1 MNNFLRARFR
11 FLSVDSIRN
20 KAKRVG
26 LLCGLVALVSVL
38 ATESSYGGACLSNAI
53 PIPSIGAPQTV
64 CSGNSGTLTLNFS
77 TGTNA
82 NPDWGS
88 VYVLDSSHDGGSTWH
103 PVDTSTFG
111 FPMTTF
117 VYNTPPLINTSGGST
132 CDEIR
137 YRFRLFGIVN
147 LCSGGTTLTTAAAVF
162 RVCPKPNPITGGPVN
177 ICVGQFVTLSVTPA
191 TGTWS
196 SSLPGAGTISSTGV
210 FTGSAAGTTIISYTN
225 SSGCAS
231 TLVATVNALPA
242 PIAGPSSLCIGSSAT
257 YSLTAAPFTGTWST
271 TNPAIGTINPTTGVY
286 GPAGT
291 GSGTTT
297 IVFTNTAT
305 CTSSMNVSVNPV
317 PTVFAVDP
325 TGTLHYCA
333 GGSGISLTLSGSET
347 AAIYSIYNGASVVST
362 VAGTGAALPL
372 GTFTAA
378 GTYSVVA
385 AIGTC
390 TAAMTGTTTIV
401 IDPAP
406 SPISGASTICTGGST
421 TYTDLTAGTW
431 STTNT
436 TVGSIDATSGVFTA
450 TSTPGVDT
458 IIFTA
463 TVGGCTTSTTVTV
476 VATPAITGS
485 LAVCLG
491 STTTLSATPP
501 GGLWS
506 SSAPGVVANVGST
519 SGVVTGVGLGTA
531 NITYNAAGCIAFV
544 TVTVNSVPA
553 AITGPSTV
561 CNGSCIT
568 LSNATAGGTW
578 SLTPPSVAT
587 ISSTG
592 NLCGTG
598 TGTINVTYTLGGGC
612 FTTTTVNALAAPTPI
627 TGSTHVV
634 CDGQTLTLSNG
645 TSGGTWSSSN
655 ASNASVVST
664 TGVVTGV
671 TAGTTAT
678 ITYTTPGGCFAT
690 YVVSVEPMPA
700 PITGTF
706 ALCAGQ
712 CTTLA
717 TTSTGGTWSSSNPA
731 IGTIDA
737 TTGNFC
743 ADTIAGTSI
752 IAYTFSTGC
761 AALAVMTVNPLPG
774 YITGPDGVCFGS
786 STTFGSSPA
795 GGTWSSS
802 IPPVGT
808 INPTTGF
815 FTGLTP
821 GGVTIINYTLA
832 TGCTRAKSVTVN
844 PLPLPIDGTPVVC
857 VGSTITLSNA
867 SPGGPGTWSTSNAA
881 IAGINSITGVVTGNN
896 AGVATI
902 TFTLPTGCFTTVV
915 VTVNPLPG
923 PIGGFPSTCIGFCK
937 TLTNPTPGGT
947 WSSSDITIATMGSTT
962 GLFCG
967 LSAGTVLISYT
978 LPTGCASVTT
988 GTVIAPP
995 GPPTGTL
1002 GICVGGT
1009 TTLSP
1014 PVGPGGPIYGGTW
1027 TSSDTIV
1034 AKVFLG
1040 TGLVTGIT
1048 AGTADITYTTAE
1060 GCTSYATVTVSPVP
1074 PAITGTLY
1082 MCEGNTTTLSNLFPG
1097 GAWVSANTV
1106 IATVDPAG
1114 VVTGNAAGVT
1124 AIDYVLP
1131 SGCFRSV
1138 MVTVYPLPAIIG
1150 SVLVCPG
1157 VAAPLTGSPAGG
1169 LWASA
1174 DATIATIGSL
1184 SGVVTG
1190 VATGTTFITYTLAT
1204 TCRSTAV
1211 VTVQP
1216 LPAPITGPTQVCMG
1230 SSITLLNF
1238 TVGGGTWSSSTPS
1251 VGTIN
1256 STTGVFTGMNP
1267 GTTTITFTASSTGCI
1282 TTAVVTVNPLPGAIT
1297 ATSGGVIC
1305 AGNTLVLSS
1314 SPAGGTWSGGGTVA
1328 TVNPTTGVVTGI
1340 MGGTENF
1347 TYTLPTGCIATTTVT
1362 VNDLPA
1368 PITGVGTICHT
1379 YSTTLSS
1386 ATPGGIWSI
1395 APTTVATISPTGVV
1409 TAVGAAGGTA
1419 TVTYTD
1425 PTTTCFTTTIITV
1438 NPLPDTIVG
1447 IYNICLNDTTTYT
1460 SATPGGLWSSGN
1472 ILIAVIGST
1481 SGTLASVTAGT
1492 VEITY
1497 TLPTGCYTT
1506 KVITINPTPQPI
1518 VGPLSVCQTYTV
1530 GLSNV
1535 TTGGSWSSSNPSV
1548 GSIGSATGVVT
1559 GVSPGTVY
1567 ITYTLPSSCPRV
1579 VQFTV
1584 NPNPAPIS
1592 GPLTMCKG
1600 DTVVLTSSPGGTWS
1614 SANPSVAFIFM
1625 PTGQTIAINVGTA
1638 TISYILPTG
1647 CFAIAD
1653 VTVNPV
1659 PTATT
1664 IVGSRQVCL
1673 GNSATLINPPFPGG
1687 IWSTP
1692 TTTVVTVNPFTG
1704 DYTGVGVGTALITY
1718 TLPTGC
1724 DTFVQVT
1731 VNPLPAT
1738 ITGPGAVC
1746 IGDTITLTSAT
1757 PGGTWSSSLPLVAS
1771 IDATTGQLVGVSAGT
1786 TVVTYK
1792 LTATG
1797 CETIRIITV
1806 NPLPSPIVGPDHVCI
1821 GSSILVSSA
1830 PPGGSWFLSP
1840 ALSSPGSAIITVVSA
1855 TLDTAQV
1862 TGVSVGLVNVT
1873 YQLATG
1879 CHVIT
1884 EIRVDPNPNP
1894 IMGKDT
1900 VCAGDTI
1907 HLSSAPLTP
1916 PVAGTW
1922 SSSNTT
1928 VGDIDTATGVFT
1940 GFTAGTTTITY
1951 LFGTGCFVT
1960 RQVTVHPLPGTITVL
1975 PDVCET
1981 YTTIATNTT
1990 PGGKWSVSD
1999 TLIATID
2006 ENTGLV
2012 TGVSPGAVTLTYK
2025 LITTCYVTAAINIRP
2040 LPVVTVNTPSIICKH
2055 ASTTLTATGATTYSW
2070 SPSTGITFTTPDG
2083 ANVVANPTL
2092 TATYTVI
2099 GTSAYGCMDTTTVTV
2114 TVDSFLNNIAVT
2126 GKDSICRG
2134 DCAVLIATGR
2144 QGTFFSWKPAAGLSC
2159 TICDTTT
2166 ACPVSPTTYTLVAVD
2181 SLGCRDSLTHK
2192 LQVMDLP
2199 TISVSPTPAIVCNG
2213 STTQLHAVDL
2223 ATTSAY
2229 PTKFI
2234 WFPNAFISC
2243 DTCADPIFSN
2253 TTNIVYRVTGI
2264 TPFGCMDSLRIPV
2277 TVLDSSF
2284 NSINRDTVI
2293 CRGDQ
2298 AHLQVISFNPDGSR
2312 SDYLWL
2318 NSVPDELKYSP
2329 NIYVRPDNTT
2339 TYAVAV
2345 TPNVCWPDT
2354 LYTTVVVVDKPKI
2367 VITPGDQTVATG
2379 TRVTLNASIEGET
2392 IISSYAWSSTGYL
2405 SCDSCFTTIAVPTVQ
2420 TTYTFTATS
2429 QYGCTSSASVT
2440 LNVGCQNDQV
2450 YIPNVFSPNGDGKND
2465 RFFVQG
2471 KGISNISKFLIYN
2484 RWGELVYERYNI
2496 QINDAGAGW
2505 DGQYKGVVLPPDV
2518 FVYVVEATCIEGG
2531 DFKYK
2536 GDISIVR

>member
-53 PIPSIGAPQTV
+53 PIPSIGAPQLV
-64 CSGNSGTLTLNFS
+64 CSGNSGSLTLNFS
-77 TGTNA
+77 TGVNA
-82 NPDWGS
+82 NPDWS
-88 VYVLDSSHDGGSTWH
+88 ANYFIDSSDNAGGTWH
-103 PVDTSTFG
+103 QVASGTVG
-111 FPMTTF
+111 FPTTAF
-117 VYNTPPLINTSGGST
+117 VYNTPILTHGST
-132 CDEIR
+132 PCKEFR
-137 YRFRLFGIVN
+137 YRFRLTGIVN

-162 RVCPKPNPITGGPVN
+162 NVCPKPNPISGGPVN
-177 ICVGQFVTLSVTPA
+177 ICAGQFVTLTATPA
-191 TGTWS
+191 GGIWT

-210 FTGSAAGTTIISYTN
+210 FTGVAAGTTIISYTN
-225 SSGCAS
+225 ASGCSS
-231 TLVATVNALPA
+231 TLVATVNALPS
-242 PIAGPSSLCIGSSAT
+242 PIVGPSSLCVGASAT

-271 TNPAIGTINPTTGVY
+271 TNTAIGTINATTGVY
-286 GPAGT
+286 GPVGPTT
-291 GSGTTT
+291 GSTN
-297 IVFTNTAT
+297 IVFTNPAG
-305 CTSSMNVSVNPV
+305 CTSSVGATVNPM
-317 PTVFAVDP
+317 PTVFTIDP

-333 GGSGISLTLSGSET
+333 GGPGISLNLSGSET
-347 AAIYSIYNGASVVST
+347 SAIYSIYNGASVVST

-390 TAAMTGTTTIV
+390 TMAMTGTTTIV

-406 SPISGASTICTGGST
+406 LPITGASTICTGGST
-421 TYTDLTAGTW
+421 TYGNLTPGTW
-431 STTNT
+431 SNTNAAL
-436 TVGSIDATSGVFTA
+436 GSIDAALGIYTA

-463 TVGGCTTSTTVTV
+463 TLGGCTTSTTVTV

-485 LAVCLG
+485 LALCLS
-491 STTTLSATPP
+491 STTTLSATPA

-506 SSAPGVVANVGST
+506 SSAPGVIANVGST
-519 SGVVTGVGLGTA
+519 TGVVTGVGVGTA
-531 NITYNAAGCIAFV
+531 TIFYNLAGCGSSV
-544 TVTVNSVPA
+544 VVTVNSVPA
-553 AITGPSTV
+553 PITGPSTV
-561 CNGSCIT
+561 CDGSCIT
-568 LSNATAGGTW
+568 LSSATAGGTW
-578 SLTPPSVAT
+578 SLTPPSLAT
-587 ISSTG
+587 INSSG

-598 TGTINVTYTLGGGC
+598 IGIVNVTYTLAGVC
-612 FTTTTVNALAAPTPI
+612 FTTTTVNALAAPTAI

-645 TSGGTWSSSN
+645 TFGGTWSSSHP
-655 ASNASVVST
+655 SNASVVST
-664 TGVVTGV
+664 TGVVTGLTV
-671 TAGTTAT
+671 GTTAT

-690 YVVSVEPMPA
+690 YDVSVEPMPA
-700 PITGTF
+700 PITGTL
-706 ALCAGQ
+706 ALCASQ
-712 CTTLA
+712 CTTLG
-717 TTSTGGTWSSSNPA
+717 TTSTGGTWTSSNPA

-743 ADTIAGTSI
+743 ADTIAGTTI

-761 AALAVMTVNPLPG
+761 AALAVMTVNPLPD
-774 YITGPDGVCFGS
+774 YITGPDGVCFGNSTTYGS
-786 STTFGSSPA
+786 STP
-795 GGTWSSS
+795 GGAWSSS

-808 INPTTGF
+808 INATTGF

-832 TGCTRAKSVTVN
+832 TGCTRARSVTVN

-867 SPGGPGTWSTSNAA
+867 SPGGPGTWTTSNAA
-881 IAGINSITGVVTGNN
+881 IAGINSVTGVVTGNN

-937 TLTNPTPGGT
+937 TLTNPTAGGT
-947 WSSSDITIATMGSTT
+947 WSSSDVAIATMGSAT

-967 LSAGTVLISYT
+967 VAAGTVLVSYT
-978 LPTGCASVTT
+978 LPTGCASVTI

-1009 TTLSP
+1009 TTLTP
-1014 PVGPGGPIYGGTW
+1014 PLPGGTW
-1027 TSSDTIV
+1027 TSSDTIT

-1048 AGTADITYTTAE
+1048 AGTANITYTTAE
-1060 GCTSYATVTVSPVP
+1060 GCTSFATVTVSPIP

-1082 MCEGNTTTLSNLFPG
+1082 MCEGNTTTLANLFPG

-1106 IATVDPAG
+1106 VATVDPAG
-1114 VVTGNAAGVT
+1114 VVSGNAAGVT

-1169 LWASA
+1169 LWVSA
-1174 DATIATIGSL
+1174 DATIAAIGSL
-1184 SGVVTG
+1184 TGVVTG

-1216 LPAPITGPTQVCMG
+1216 LPAPITGPSQVCMG

-1238 TVGGGTWSSSTPS
+1238 TVGGGTWSSSLPS

-1256 STTGVFTGMNP
+1256 SSTGVFTGLNP
-1267 GTTTITFTASSTGCI
+1267 GTTTITFTAAATGCI
-1282 TTAVVTVNPLPGAIT
+1282 TTAVVTVNPLPGTIT

-1305 AGNTLVLSS
+1305 VGNTLILSS

-1328 TVNPTTGVVTGI
+1328 TVNPTTGVVNGLS
-1340 MGGTENF
+1340 GGTESF

-1368 PITGVGTICHT
+1368 PITGVATICHT

-1386 ATPGGIWSI
+1386 ATPGGIWTI
-1395 APTTVATISPTGVV
+1395 APVTVATISPSGVV

-1518 VGPLSVCQTYTV
+1518 DGALSVCQGFSTT
-1530 GLSNV
+1530 LSNV

-1548 GSIGSATGVVT
+1548 AVIGSATGVVT
-1559 GVSPGTVY
+1559 GVSPGTTF

-1584 NPNPAPIS
+1584 NPNPAPIG
-1592 GPLTMCKG
+1592 GPLSMCKG

-1614 SANPSVAFIFM
+1614 SATPSVAFIFM

-1647 CFAIAD
+1647 CYAIAD

-1664 IVGSRQVCL
+1664 ITGARQVCL
-1673 GNSATLINPPFPGG
+1673 GSSSDLDNPPFPVG
-1687 IWSTP
+1687 IWSTAS
-1692 TTTVVTVNPFTG
+1692 TTIVTVNPFTG
-1704 DYTGVGVGTALITY
+1704 DYTGVGVGTAFITY

-1731 VNPLPAT
+1731 VNPLPAA

-1746 IGDTITLTSAT
+1746 IGDTINLASTT
-1757 PGGTWSSSLPLVAS
+1757 PGGTWSSSLPLVGS
-1771 IDATTGQLVGVSAGT
+1771 INAATGMFVGVSAGT

-1792 LTATG
+1792 LSATG
-1797 CETIRIITV
+1797 CEVTRIITV
-1806 NPLPSPIVGPDHVCI
+1806 NPLPSPIVGPDHVCF

-1830 PPGGSWFLSP
+1830 PPGGSWFLT
-1840 ALSSPGSAIITVVSA
+1840 TVGTTGGGATLTIVSA

-1862 TGVSVGLVNVT
+1862 TGISVGLVNVT

-1879 CHVIT
+1879 CKVIS
-1884 EIRVDPNPNP
+1884 EIRIDPNPSP
-1894 IMGKDT
+1894 IDGRDT
-1900 VCAGDTI
+1900 VCEGDTI
-1907 HLSSAPLTP
+1907 QFSSVALVP
-1916 PVAGTW
+1916 PVVGTW

-1928 VGDIDTATGVFT
+1928 VGTIDATSGLFN
-1940 GFTAGTTTITY
+1940 GITAGTTTITY
-1951 LFGTGCFVT
+1951 LFGTGCFAT

-1975 PDVCET
+1975 PDICET

-2006 ENTGLV
+2006 ESTGLI
-2012 TGVSPGAVTLTYK
+2012 TGVSPGTAIITYR
-2025 LITTCYVTAAINIRP
+2025 LITTCQVTAIINIRP
-2040 LPVVTVNTPSIICKH
+2040 LPVVTVNTPAIICKN
-2055 ASTTLTATGATTYSW
+2055 ASTTLTATGASTYSW

-2126 GKDSICRG
+2126 GKDTICRG
-2134 DCAVLIATGR
+2134 DCAVLIASGR

-2159 TICDTTT
+2159 TICDTTI
-2166 ACPVSPTTYTLVAVD
+2166 ACPVSTTTYTLVAVD

-2192 LQVMDLP
+2192 LEVMNLP
-2199 TISVSPTPAIVCNG
+2199 IINVSPTPAIVCNG
-2213 STTQLHAVDL
+2213 STTQLFAVDPL
-2223 ATTSAY
+2223 ATASY
-2229 PTKFI
+2229 PTRFA

-2243 DTCADPIFSN
+2243 DTCANPVLSN

-2284 NSINRDTVI
+2284 NSINRDTVV

-2298 AHLQVISFNPDGSR
+2298 ANLKVISFNPDGSR

-2318 NSVPDELKYSP
+2318 NSVPDELKYSAT
-2329 NIYVRPDNTT
+2329 ITVRPNNTT

-2354 LYTTVVVVDKPKI
+2354 LYTTVVVVDRPQI

-2379 TRVTLNASIEGET
+2379 SRITLNASIEGET
-2392 IISSYAWSSTGYL
+2392 IISSYAWSSAGYM
-2405 SCDSCFTTIAVPTVQ
+2405 SCDTCYSTIVVPTVQ

-2496 QINDAGAGW
+2496 QINDAAAGW

>member
-1 MNNFLRARFR
+1 MNNFLRAQFR
-11 FLSVDSIRN
+11 FLSVDSISN

-26 LLCGLVALVSVL
+26 LLLGLVALVSAL
-38 ATESSYGGACLSNAI
+38 ASDSAYAGVCFSNAI
-53 PIPSIGAPQTV
+53 PTPAASSPGLV
-64 CSGNSGTLTLNFS
+64 CSGNSGTITLTFS
-77 TGTNA
+77 TFTNA
-82 NPDWGS
+82 GPDWS
-88 VYVLDSSHDGGSTWH
+88 ANYVVDSSPDGGLNWYTPSG
-103 PVDTSTFG
+103 TSSGSFG
-111 FPMTTF
+111 FPSTFITYTTPILT
-117 VYNTPPLINTSGGST
+117 NTTTT
-132 CDEIR
+132 CNVIT
-137 YRFRLFGIVN
+137 YRFRLTSIVN
-147 LCSGGTTLTTAAAVF
+147 NCGGPTTLTTQNAAF
-162 RVCPKPNPITGGPVN
+162 SVCQAPGPITGGPVN
-177 ICVGQFVTLSVTPA
+177 ICAGQFVTVNCTPSG
-191 TGTWS
+191 GTWS
-196 SSLPGAGTISSTGV
+196 SSLPGAGTISSSGV
-210 FTGSAAGTTIISYTN
+210 FTGVAAGTTNISYGI
-225 SSGCAS
+225 SSGCFS
-231 TLVATVNALPA
+231 TIVATVNALPA
-242 PIAGPSSLCIGSSAT
+242 PIVGPSSVCVGATET
-257 YSLTAAPFTGTWST
+257 YSLSAAPFGGAWTT
-271 TNPAIGTINPTTGVY
+271 TNPGVGTIDGVTGVF
-286 GPAGT
+286 GPAGPGT
-291 GSGTTT
+291 GTTT
-297 IVFTNTAT
+297 IVNTNAAGCTA
-305 CTSSMNVSVNPV
+305 SKNVTVNPM
-317 PTVFAVDP
+317 PAVFSLDP
-325 TGTLHYCA
+325 TGAQHYCA
-333 GGSGISLTLSGSET
+333 GGAGIALTLSGSET
-347 AAIYSIYNGASVVST
+347 AAIYSIYNGASLVTT

-390 TAAMTGTTTIV
+390 TMAMTGTADII

-406 SPISGASTICTGGST
+406 PAVSGASTICTGNST
-421 TYTDLTAGTW
+421 LYSTGVPGTW

-436 TVGSIDATSGVFTA
+436 IVGSIDATSGSFTT

-463 TVGGCTTSTTVTV
+463 TLGGCTSSATVTV
-476 VATPAITGS
+476 VATPAISGS
-485 LAVCLG
+485 LALCLG
-491 STTTLSATPP
+491 STTTLTATPA

-506 SSAPGVVANVGST
+506 SLAPGVIANVGST
-519 SGVVTGVGLGTA
+519 SGVVTGIGVGTA
-531 NITYNAAGCIAFV
+531 TISYNLAGCGAAV
-544 TVTVNSVPA
+544 VVTVNTVPA

-578 SLTPPSVAT
+578 TLTPPSLAT
-587 ISSTG
+587 INPTTG

-598 TGTINVTYTLGGGC
+598 VGVIDVTYTLTAGC
-612 FTTTTVNALAAPTPI
+612 FAHTTVNALAAPTAI

-645 TSGGTWSSSN
+645 TAGGTWSSS
-655 ASNASVVST
+655 SPGNASVVST

-671 TAGTTAT
+671 TVGTTAT
-678 ITYTTPGGCFAT
+678 ISYTTPGGCFAT
-690 YVVSVEPMPA
+690 YDVSVEPMPS
-700 PITGTF
+700 PITGTL

-712 CTTLA
+712 STTLS
-717 TTSTGGTWSSSNPA
+717 TTSVGGTWSSSNPA
-731 IGTIDA
+731 IGTIDGG
-737 TTGNFC
+737 TGAFD
-743 ADTIAGTSI
+743 ADTIAGTTI

-761 AALAVMTVNPLPG
+761 ATLAVMTVNPLPD
-774 YITGPDGVCFGS
+774 YISGPDGVCFGTSTTYGS
-786 STTFGSSPA
+786 STP
-795 GGTWSSS
+795 GGLWSSS

-808 INPTTGF
+808 IDATTGF

-821 GGVTIINYTLA
+821 GGVTVINYTLA
-832 TGCTRAKSVTVN
+832 TGCTRARSVTVN

-881 IAGINSITGVVTGNN
+881 IAGINSVTGVVTGIN

-923 PIGGFPSTCIGFCK
+923 PIGASPATCIGFCK

-947 WSSSDITIATMGSTT
+947 WSSSDIAIATIGSTT

-967 LSAGTVLISYT
+967 VAPGTALISYT
-978 LPTGCASVTT
+978 LPTGCMAVTI
-988 GTVIAPP
+988 GTVDAIPA
-995 GPPTGTL
+995 PPTGSL

-1009 TTLSP
+1009 TTLTP
-1014 PVGPGGPIYGGTW
+1014 PMPGGTW

-1034 AKVFLG
+1034 AKVFMG

-1048 AGTADITYTTAE
+1048 AGTANITYTTAS
-1060 GCTSYATVTVSPVP
+1060 GCTSYATVTVSAVP

-1106 IATVDPAG
+1106 VATVGTGG
-1114 VVTGNAAGVT
+1114 VVSGNAAGVT

-1131 SGCFRSV
+1131 SGCFRTV
-1138 MVTVYPLPAIIG
+1138 NVTVYPLPAIIG

-1157 VAAPLTGSPAGG
+1157 VAAPLTGAPTGG
-1169 LWASA
+1169 LWVSA
-1174 DATIATIGSL
+1174 NSSIATIGSL
-1184 SGVVTG
+1184 TGVVTG

-1216 LPAPITGPTQVCMG
+1216 LPAAITGPTQVCAG

-1256 STTGVFTGMNP
+1256 STTGVFTGISA
-1267 GTTTITFTASSTGCI
+1267 GTSTITFTAAATGCI

-1305 AGNTLVLSS
+1305 VGNTLTLSS

-1340 MGGTENF
+1340 SGGTENF
-1347 TYTLPTGCIATTTVT
+1347 TYTLPTGCIGTTTIT
-1362 VNDLPA
+1362 VNPLPS
-1368 PITGVGTICHT
+1368 PIVGVGVICHT

-1425 PTTTCFTTTIITV
+1425 PSTTCFTTTIITV

-1460 SATPGGLWSSGN
+1460 SATPGGLWTSGN
-1472 ILIAVIGST
+1472 TLIAVIGST

-1492 VEITY
+1492 VDITY

-1506 KVITINPTPQPI
+1506 RVITINPIPQPI
-1518 VGPLSVCQTYTV
+1518 DGTLSVCQGFTQI
-1530 GLSNV
+1530 LSNV
-1535 TTGGSWSSSNPSV
+1535 TTGGSWSSSDISV
-1548 GSIGSATGVVT
+1548 ADIGTATGVVL
-1559 GVSPGTVY
+1559 GVSPGVAF

-1592 GPLTMCKG
+1592 GPLSFCKG
-1600 DTVVLTSSPGGTWS
+1600 DTVVLTSATPGGTWS
-1614 SANPSVAFIFM
+1614 SIDPSVAFIFM
-1625 PTGQTIAINVGTA
+1625 PTGQTIGINTGTD
-1638 TISYILPTG
+1638 TIYYILPTG
-1647 CFAIAD
+1647 CFARTV

-1664 IVGSRQVCL
+1664 IVGPRAVCL
-1673 GNSATLINPPFPGG
+1673 GSSATLFNPPFPGG
-1687 IWSTP
+1687 IWSTVS
-1692 TTTVVTVNPFTG
+1692 TTTVTVNPFTG
-1704 DYTGVGVGTALITY
+1704 TYTGVGVGTDFITY

-1731 VNPLPAT
+1731 VNPLPTA

-1746 IGDTITLTSAT
+1746 VNDTISLAST
-1757 PGGTWSSSLPLVAS
+1757 PGGGTWSSSVPAVGS
-1771 IDATTGQLVGVSAGT
+1771 IDATTGRLVGMSAGT

-1797 CETIRIITV
+1797 CEITRVITV
-1806 NPLPSPIVGPDHVCI
+1806 NPLPSPIVGPDHVCVTN
-1821 GSSILVSSA
+1821 SILVSSA
-1830 PPGGSWFLSP
+1830 PPGGTWFLSP
-1840 ALSSPGSAIITVVSA
+1840 AVSSPGSATITIVSA
-1855 TLDTAQV
+1855 TLDTARV
-1862 TGVSVGLVNVT
+1862 TGVTIGLVNVT
-1873 YQLATG
+1873 YQLPTG
-1879 CHVIT
+1879 CQSIK
-1884 EIRVDPNPNP
+1884 EISIDPNPNP

-1900 VCAGDTI
+1900 VCEGDTI
-1907 HLSSAPLTP
+1907 HFNSAPLTP
-1916 PVAGTW
+1916 PIVGEW
-1922 SSSNTT
+1922 YSSNPS
-1928 VGDIDTATGVFT
+1928 VGSIDTTTGVFT
-1940 GFTAGTTTITY
+1940 GLTAGTTTVTY
-1951 LFGTGCFVT
+1951 IFSTGCFAT

-1975 PDVCET
+1975 PDICET
-1981 YTTIATNTT
+1981 YTTIATNPTA
-1990 PGGKWSVSD
+1990 GGKWSVSD

-2006 ENTGLV
+2006 ETTGLI
-2012 TGVSPGAVTLTYK
+2012 TGVSPGTAIISYR
-2025 LITTCYVTAAINIRP
+2025 LITSCYATAMVNIRP
-2040 LPVVTVNTPSIICKH
+2040 LPVVTVNAPSIICKH
-2055 ASTTLTATGATTYSW
+2055 ASTKLFATGATTYSW
-2070 SPSTGITFTTPDG
+2070 SPSTGITPFPPNGDS
-2083 ANVVANPTL
+2083 AIANPTI
-2092 TATYTVI
+2092 TTTYTVI

-2114 TVDSFLNNIAVT
+2114 LIDSFLNNIAVT
-2126 GKDSICRG
+2126 GPDSICLG

-2144 QGTFFSWKPAAGLSC
+2144 QGTFFSWKPATGLSC

-2166 ACPVSPTTYTLVAVD
+2166 ACPPVGLTTYTMVAVD
-2181 SLGCRDSLTHK
+2181 SLGCRDSLEFR
-2192 LQVMDLP
+2192 LQVLP
-2199 TISVSPTPAIVCNG
+2199 LPVIRVSPTPAIVCNG
-2213 STTQLHAVDL
+2213 STTQLHAEDL
-2223 ATTSAY
+2223 TTTSAY
-2229 PTKFI
+2229 PTRFA

-2243 DTCADPIFSN
+2243 DTCSDPILSN
-2253 TTNIVYRVTGI
+2253 TTNLVYRVTGI

-2284 NSINRDTVI
+2284 NSISRDTVI

-2298 AHLQVISFNPDGSR
+2298 ANLKVISFNPDGSR
-2312 SDYLWL
+2312 ADYLWL
-2318 NSVPDELKYSP
+2318 NSVPESLKYNANIFVSP
-2329 NIYVRPDNTT
+2329 ENTT

-2354 LYTTVVVVDKPKI
+2354 LYTTVVVADRPQIKLE
-2367 VITPGDQTVATG
+2367 PGDKNVATG
-2379 TRVTLNASIEGET
+2379 TQVTLTGSIENEM

-2405 SCDSCFTTIAVPTVQ
+2405 SCDTCYSTIAIPTVT

-2429 QYGCTSSASVT
+2429 QYGCTSSASMT
-2440 LNVGCQNDQV
+2440 LTVGCEEAQV
-2450 YIPNVFSPNGDGKND
+2450 FIPNTFTPNGDGLND
-2465 RFFVQG
+2465 RFYVSA
-2471 KGISNISKFLIYN
+2471 KGISKISKFLIYN

-2496 QINDAGAGW
+2496 QANDAAAGW

-2518 FVYVVEATCIEGG
+2518 FVYVVEATCNLGEE
-2531 DFKYK
+2531 FKYK